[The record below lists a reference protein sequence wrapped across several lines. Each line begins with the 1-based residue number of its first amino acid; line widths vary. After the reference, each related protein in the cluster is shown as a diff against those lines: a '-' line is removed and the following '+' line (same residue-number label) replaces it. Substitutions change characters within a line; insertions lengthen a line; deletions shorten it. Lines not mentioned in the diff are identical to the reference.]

1 MISSQ
6 RERGSVVTSIIHP
19 PSSFFVH
26 CIKVITMTPKWAG
39 WHLQSPASWSFT
51 QAFIQAQIKENIKG
65 PRHWPLW
72 GELPVT
78 DEFPAQKA
86 SNAENVSIWRHHV
99 RVRLLHITNF
109 SADVKHL
116 LGVTLEIRYSCTR
129 MLANSIVFPVR
140 KQLTCDSLILNDRSF
155 CGWNFKVPDISRTN
169 NRILCPK
176 TPQETNEVHIF
187 TCVLCLTINQ
197 SVSVNAG
204 YLVFKKFLY

>member
-39 WHLQSPASWSFT
+39 WHLQSPASWLFT

-129 MLANSIVFPVR
+129 MLVLYFQFASNWHAIV
-140 KQLTCDSLILNDRSF
+140 LY
-155 CGWNFKVPDISRTN
+155 
-169 NRILCPK
+169 
-176 TPQETNEVHIF
+176 
-187 TCVLCLTINQ
+187 LTIDH
-197 SVSVNAG
+197 SVVETLKCLISAERITEYYALKHLRKRTKFI
-204 YLVFKKFLY
+204 YLLVCYV